1 MLFQQS
7 ADGKNI
13 SVKTFSSSLSDSIH
27 REYYPDGKLRLEVL
41 YKNGKKHGIETQW
54 YDHAKRCPM
63 IEKYFNNGLLDGPV
77 IHYDRNC
84 NKTMIENF
92 KNGIKEGWEIEFHE
106 NGNLKAEGYYRKGYL
121 DGMFKV
127 YDKNGKFLY
136 ESRGFK
142 GDEKLIDNLEPD
154 TSVTSIFH
162 ILRRNSSSKKK
173 YIVMDLTASMY
184 PYARQVN
191 TWMQLQFARDTATHY
206 FIFFNDGDKKKDEV
220 KKIGVTG
227 GIYLCVARKTDDL
240 IRTMKIVINNGNGG
254 DYPENV
260 MEALLMAQKRFPKAE
275 EFILIADNW
284 AKVRDIQLLPRM
296 KKPVRVVLCGVSYG
310 MEINPDYL
318 NIAYKTKGS
327 VHTIEEDIFDLNN
340 HIRNKTLS
348 INGVNYKILNGK
360 IIAE

>member
-1 MLFQQS
+1 MLFQQI
-7 ADGKNI
+7 ADGKNM
-13 SVKTFSSSLSDSIH
+13 SANTFSSSVSDSIH

-54 YDHAKRCPM
+54 YDHSKRCPM

-77 IHYDRNC
+77 IHYDKNC

-136 ESRGFK
+136 ESRGFR

-154 TSVTSIFH
+154 TSFTSIFH
-162 ILRRNSSSKKK
+162 ILRRNTSSKKK

-206 FIFFNDGDKKKDEV
+206 FIFFNDGDKKKDEM

-275 EFILIADNW
+275 EFVLIADNW

-296 KKPVRVVLCGVSYG
+296 KKPVRVILCGVSYG

-327 VHTIEEDIFDLNN
+327 IHTIEEDIFDLNN
-340 HIRNKTLS
+340 LIRNKTLS
-348 INGVNYKILNGK
+348 INGVNYKIMNGK
-360 IIAE
+360 IMAE